1 MDGSR
6 RKLGVSLGVVDVIV
20 TGAGGRLGRLLR
32 AAWQEAPPEGL
43 RPVWTGRGQGFDLA
57 WDLLAGPVP
66 DLPRGG
72 VVLHLAGVLS
82 GPEDALRRNAAMVA
96 PLVAACRASGA
107 RRLLAVSSAAVYG
120 AGLPGAD
127 EDDAPAPVSAY
138 GRAKAEMESLALAAP
153 GLAPNLAATV
163 LRIGNVAG
171 ADALL
176 GPRPAGQEIVLD
188 AVQGRDDGPLRS
200 WIGPRSLARVLAALC
215 RLPALP
221 PVLNIACDPPLAM
234 ADLLGASGLPWRQ
247 GPLNPATIPV
257 ATLSTRRLAALVDL
271 PPADATT
278 LAAEAAWARG
288 VLA

>member
-43 RPVWTGRGQGFDLA
+43 RPVWTGRGQGVDLA
-57 WDLLAGPVP
+57 WDLLADPVP

-72 VVLHLAGVLS
+72 VVLHLAGVLA

-120 AGLPGAD
+120 AGRPEAD

-138 GRAKAEMESLALAAP
+138 GRAKAEMESLVLSAP
-153 GLAPNLAATV
+153 SLAATV

-188 AVQGRDDGPLRS
+188 AVQGRNGGPLRS
-200 WIGPRSLARVLAALC
+200 WIGARSLARVLAALC

-221 PVLNIACDPPLAM
+221 PVLNIACDPPLPM
-234 ADLLGASGLPWRQ
+234 ADLLNASGLPWRQ
-247 GPLNPATIPV
+247 GPVNPATIPV

-271 PPADATT
+271 PPADSAT
-278 LAAEAAWARG
+278 LSAEAAWARG

>member
-43 RPVWTGRGQGFDLA
+43 RPVWTGRGQGVDLA
-57 WDLLAGPVP
+57 WDLLADPVP

-72 VVLHLAGVLS
+72 VVLHLAGVLA

-120 AGLPGAD
+120 AGRPEAD

-138 GRAKAEMESLALAAP
+138 GRAKAEMESLVLSAP
-153 GLAPNLAATV
+153 SLAATV

-188 AVQGRDDGPLRS
+188 AVQGRNGGPLRS
-200 WIGPRSLARVLAALC
+200 WIGARSLARVLAALC

-221 PVLNIACDPPLAM
+221 PVLNIACDPPLPM
-234 ADLLGASGLPWRQ
+234 ADLLNASGLPWRQ
-247 GPLNPATIPV
+247 GPVNPATIPV

-271 PPADATT
+271 PPAYAAT

>member
-43 RPVWTGRGQGFDLA
+43 RPVWTGRGQGVDLA
-57 WDLLAGPVP
+57 WDLLADPVP

-72 VVLHLAGVLS
+72 VVLHLAGVLA

-120 AGLPGAD
+120 AGRPEAD
-127 EDDAPAPVSAY
+127 EDDAPAPVSVY
-138 GRAKAEMESLALAAP
+138 GRAKAEMESLVLSAP
-153 GLAPNLAATV
+153 SLAATV

-188 AVQGRDDGPLRS
+188 AVQGRNGGPLRS
-200 WIGPRSLARVLAALC
+200 WIGARSLARVLAALC

-221 PVLNIACDPPLAM
+221 PVLNIACDPPLPM
-234 ADLLGASGLPWRQ
+234 ADLLNASGLPWRQ
-247 GPLNPATIPV
+247 GPVNPATIPV

-271 PPADATT
+271 PPAYAAT

>member
-57 WDLLAGPVP
+57 WDLLADPVP

-82 GPEDALRRNAAMVA
+82 GPEEALRRNAAMVP

-120 AGLPGAD
+120 AGRPDAD
-127 EDDAPAPVSAY
+127 EGDAPAPVSAY
-138 GRAKAEMESLALAAP
+138 GRAKAEMESLVLAAP
-153 GLAPNLAATV
+153 GLTATV

-188 AVQGRDDGPLRS
+188 AVQGRYGGPLRS
-200 WIGPRSLARVLAALC
+200 WIGARTLARVLAALC

-221 PVLNIACDPPLAM
+221 PVLNIACDPPLPM
-234 ADLLGASGLPWRQ
+234 ADLLNTSGLPWRQ
-247 GPLNPATIPV
+247 GPVNPATIPV

>member
-43 RPVWTGRGQGFDLA
+43 RPVWTGRGQGVDLA
-57 WDLLAGPVP
+57 WDLLADPVP

-72 VVLHLAGVLS
+72 VVLHLAGVLA

-120 AGLPGAD
+120 AGRPEAD

-138 GRAKAEMESLALAAP
+138 GRAKAEMESLVLSAP
-153 GLAPNLAATV
+153 SLAATV

-188 AVQGRDDGPLRS
+188 AVQGRNGGPLRS
-200 WIGPRSLARVLAALC
+200 WIGARSLARVLAALC

-221 PVLNIACDPPLAM
+221 PVLNIACDPPMPM
-234 ADLLGASGLPWRQ
+234 ADLLNASGLPWRQ
-247 GPLNPATIPV
+247 GPVNPATIPV

-271 PPADATT
+271 PPADSAT
-278 LAAEAAWARG
+278 LSAEAAWARG